1 MKKIV
6 FILLMAFSCSVWAEW
21 KFIEQG
27 TSSKHSF
34 FIDPMTIKKEGNKR
48 KVWELKNLF
57 QMGKMGEMSTRSRI
71 EYDCKEEQYRFIQ
84 ISYFPEKF
92 ATGSVL
98 LVHNYQINIP
108 GGEWSQIAPETVD
121 EALFK
126 FVCAN

>member
-1 MKKIV
+1 
-6 FILLMAFSCSVWAEW
+6 
-21 KFIEQG
+21 
-27 TSSKHSF
+27 
-34 FIDPMTIKKEGNKR
+34 MTIKKEGNKR

-98 LVHNYQINIP
+98 LIHNYQINIP
-108 GGEWSQIAPETVD
+108 GGEWSQIAPGTVD
-121 EALFK
+121 ESLFQ